1 VRKVI
6 ILLITTILLTM
17 VGGCESMENP
27 SNSKGNIPYGQYQD
41 SIVSIKAF
49 VKEENDSNYKVTT
62 DINNHSNQNIEW
74 LYHCGEIITYEGK
87 EKGDF
92 CIEVF
97 SKTMNPNSSE
107 TMEVIIPK
115 KLFHSHQPFKI
126 QLSYMVNNKKVDIS
140 IPIRKD

>member
-1 VRKVI
+1 MK
-6 ILLITTILLTM
+6 
-17 VGGCESMENP
+17 NP

-41 SIVSIKAF
+41 SIVSIKAD
-49 VKEENDSNYKVTT
+49 VNEVNETSYKVTT
-62 DINNHSNQNIEW
+62 HINNHSNQYIEW
-74 LYHCGEIITYEGK
+74 LYDCGEIITYEGK

-107 TMEVIIPK
+107 AIEVIIPK
-115 KLFHSHQPFKI
+115 KNFHSIQPFKI
-126 QLSYMVNNKKVDIS
+126 QLSYLVNNKKVDIS